1 MQVYNENVYSEGA
14 SGWSADHTLTPWR
27 SGLLWRLPW
36 GKREG
41 SHSPCLEMF
50 SQEQR
55 RSLTPAQ
62 LHRRADA
69 SLLPEPIVKVHPAT
83 RPSLPGMAQAK
94 IQARMTEATTAK
106 FSRSLSMADRSGRLL
121 ESLDQLE
128 VRCGVLEQAA
138 ARALAA
144 PPARVLFSFITVQR
158 DSLHA
163 M

>member
-1 MQVYNENVYSEGA
+1 MVRGPHIDTLAFWSPLEASVGGEGRKSQPMFGNV
-14 SGWSADHTLTPWR
+14 
-27 SGLLWRLPW
+27 LP
-36 GKREG
+36 GVAAL
-41 SHSPCLEMF
+41 SH
-50 SQEQR
+50 
-55 RSLTPAQ
+55 TPAQ

-83 RPSLPGMAQAK
+83 LPSLPGMAQAK

-128 VRCGVLEQAA
+128 VRWGVLEQAA

-144 PPARVLFSFITVQR
+144 PPAAHVLFSFITVHH
-158 DSLHA
+158 DSSHV

>member
-1 MQVYNENVYSEGA
+1 MVRGPHIDTLAFWSPLEASVGGEGRKSQPMFGNVLPGA
-14 SGWSADHTLTPWR
+14 AALSLT
-27 SGLLWRLPW
+27 
-36 GKREG
+36 
-41 SHSPCLEMF
+41 H
-50 SQEQR
+50 
-55 RSLTPAQ
+55 TPAQ

-83 RPSLPGMAQAK
+83 LLPSLPGMAQAK

-144 PPARVLFSFITVQR
+144 PPAAHVLFSFITVQR
-158 DSLHA
+158 DSSAHV